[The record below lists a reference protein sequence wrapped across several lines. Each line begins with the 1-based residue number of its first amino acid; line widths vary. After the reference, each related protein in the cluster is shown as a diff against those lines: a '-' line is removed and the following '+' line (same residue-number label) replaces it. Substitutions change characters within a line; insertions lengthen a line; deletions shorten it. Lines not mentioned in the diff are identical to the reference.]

1 MLVVILI
8 FVILLLVA
16 YGAYALLPH
25 PFDVIVAGIIAL
37 VAVVYLVTH
46 LDTLEDADAALA
58 SAAAVCRWRLP

>member
-1 MLVVILI
+1 
-8 FVILLLVA
+8 VA